1 MFKLELTSHDALWLG
16 KILIDTII
24 EDKDTGVASE
34 LWKQLRE
41 SIEKGSK

>member
-1 MFKLELTSHDALWLG
+1 MFKLDLSSHDALWLG

-24 EDKDTGVASE
+24 EDKDQGAATE
-34 LWKQLRE
+34 LWNQLRA